1 VAGRQEIQVPR
12 RGSQPA
18 RLARLQVRFAPVRL
32 QPPHGKERRGGLALG
47 AVLAQEV
54 EAPCTVYFEEAE
66 WKALLAYVTQTPTP
80 PDQPPSGSLLRTI
93 KSEPHEP

>member
-1 VAGRQEIQVPR
+1 
-12 RGSQPA
+12 
-18 RLARLQVRFAPVRL
+18 
-32 QPPHGKERRGGLALG
+32 
-47 AVLAQEV
+47 V